1 MRKSD
6 SQQGE
11 TGASM
16 KKISLLLLLVLSLM
30 AGVGIWSVV
39 TRLNDQVTT
48 RFEGRRWELPARIFG
63 RPLELYVGREL
74 LADELQQ
81 ELDLLQYAATASVA
95 KPGEFRRTG
104 NSFTV
109 HSRDVPFPEG
119 LQTAA
124 IVNIKITDGR
134 VTDLSDGQSL
144 RQLDLFRLEPLLIAS
159 IYPGDNEDRLFV
171 RLSEVPHLFSE
182 TLLLTEDKKFYQHAG
197 IRPLAIL
204 RALLANIKAGR
215 TVQGGSTLTQQL
227 VKNFFLSSE
236 QSIGR
241 KLNEAVMALLLEYHY
256 SKEDILESY
265 LNEIYLGQD
274 GKRAIHGF
282 GLASRFYFE
291 RNIEELSPDQIALLV
306 GMAKGASFYNPRRHP
321 ERAISRRNLILREM
335 GESGL
340 LSMVE
345 VQNLQKRPL
354 GIREGVPSGITHYPA
369 FVQLVRR
376 QLKRDYRDE
385 DLQSEGLSIFTTF
398 DPVFQMQA
406 ESGLQKVLAD
416 IELQRNLTKGKL
428 QGVFVLCSAEQGEV
442 LAVVAGRNPRQAG
455 FNRALDMRRPVGSI
469 IKPAVYLTALSQ
481 PGKYNLLTTLYDE
494 PLRIPVQGGS
504 AWEPENYGREFYGP
518 VSLLT
523 ALAESYNVATV
534 QLGMEIG
541 VDAVVK
547 TLHSLGVDEEIA
559 PYPSLLLGAVELP
572 PLTVLQMYQ
581 TIAAGGYRTPLRTIL
596 AVTDMQNTLL
606 QRYPLRVE
614 QVVKSGPLFC
624 LSRGLVEVCRSG
636 TGRNLLNLL
645 PLSLSVAG
653 KTGTTDQLR
662 DSWFA
667 GFSGSHVAV
676 AWVGR
681 DDNKSTNLTG
691 ASGAMRVWAAV
702 MSQIRTTA
710 LELQSP
716 ESIEFYYSDV
726 VGRNL
731 YADRCESGELL
742 PYVRDG
748 ILPAVVPCGSRGL
761 PAEGMRTREDRYERV
776 PQSTIQ
782 KLLRIF
788 Q

>member
-1 MRKSD
+1 
-6 SQQGE
+6 
-11 TGASM
+11 M
-16 KKISLLLLLVLSLM
+16 KNIFLLLLLVLSLL
-30 AGVGIWSVV
+30 AGLGTWSVV
-39 TRLNDQVTT
+39 TRLNEQVTT

-74 LADELQQ
+74 LADDLQQ
-81 ELDLLQYAATASVA
+81 ELDLLQYVSTPSVA
-95 KPGEFRRTG
+95 KPGEFRRAG

-109 HSRDVPFPEG
+109 HSRDFPFPEG
-119 LQTAA
+119 LQEAA
-124 IVNIKITDGR
+124 IVNIKIIDNR
-134 VTDLSDGQSL
+134 ISSLSDGQSL
-144 RQLDLFRLEPLLIAS
+144 RQLDIFRMEPLLIAS

-171 RLSEVPHLFSE
+171 RLDDVPYLFAE
-182 TLLLTEDKKFYQHAG
+182 TLLLTEDRKFYQHAG

-291 RNIEELSPDQIALLV
+291 RNIDELSPDQIALLV

-321 ERAISRRNLILREM
+321 ERARSRRNIILGKM
-335 GESGL
+335 GKAGL
-340 LSMVE
+340 LSKGE
-345 VQNLQKRPL
+345 VQGLQRRSL
-354 GIREGVPSGITHYPA
+354 GIREGVPSGITPYPA

-398 DPVFQMQA
+398 DPVFQKRA
-406 ESGLQKVLAD
+406 EDGLQKVLAD
-416 IELQRNLTKGKL
+416 IELQRNLPKGKL
-428 QGVFVLCSAEQGEV
+428 QGVFVLCSADQGEV

-469 IKPAVYLTALSQ
+469 IKPAVYLTALGQ
-481 PGKYNLLTTLYDE
+481 PEKYNLLSTLYDE

-504 AWEPENYGREFYGP
+504 AWQPENYDREFYGP

-523 ALAESYNVATV
+523 ALADSYNVATV
-534 QLGMEIG
+534 QLGMELG

-547 TLHSLGVDEEIA
+547 TLQSLGVDDEIA

-581 TIAAGGYRTPLRTIL
+581 TIAAGGYRTQLRTIL

-606 QRYPLRVE
+606 QRYPLLVE
-614 QVVKSGPLFC
+614 QAVKPGPLFC
-624 LSRGLVEVCRSG
+624 LSRGLMEVCQSG
-636 TGRNLLNLL
+636 TGRNLVNLL

-681 DDNKSTNLTG
+681 DDNRTTNLTG
-691 ASGAMRVWAAV
+691 ATGAMLVWAAV

-710 LELQSP
+710 LELQAP
-716 ESIEFYYSDV
+716 DSIEFYYSDV
-726 VGRNL
+726 AAGNL
-731 YADRCESGELL
+731 YADYCEPGELL
-742 PYVRDG
+742 PYVRG
-748 ILPAVVPCGSRGL
+748 GVLPVVVRCGSRGL
-761 PAEGMRTREDRYERV
+761 QSERLRTREDRYEKV
-776 PQSTIQ
+776 PQSTMQ
-782 KLLRIF
+782 KLFRIF